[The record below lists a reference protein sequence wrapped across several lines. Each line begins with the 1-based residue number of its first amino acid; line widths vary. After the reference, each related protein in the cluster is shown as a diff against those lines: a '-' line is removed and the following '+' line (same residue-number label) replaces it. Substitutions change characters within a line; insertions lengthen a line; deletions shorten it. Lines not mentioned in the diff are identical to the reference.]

1 MNKNLLG
8 FFCIWFACLPAL
20 ADSPRI
26 FSAGKLPDDI
36 RLGKLRSLGDS
47 YFPFQQVDSPAAWE
61 KRASELRRQVKV
73 ATGLWPLP
81 TRTPLNAK
89 VHSPVDR
96 EEYTV
101 WRVSLESF
109 PGHFVTGSLYR
120 PKNKSGK
127 LPAVLSPHGHYPEG
141 RFHAF
146 NDQQLHQ
153 QIAVCGERFIVG
165 GRHPVQARCVQL
177 ARMGCVVF
185 QYDMDGYAD
194 SVQRNAHR
202 HDVREHM
209 NTAEAWGL
217 NTPQAD
223 LRLQNLMGL
232 QTWNSIRALDFLS
245 GLEDVDPERIVVTG
259 SSGGGTQTFM
269 LMAVDDRPVGAV
281 PCVMVSTAMQGGC
294 QCENAPYL
302 RIGAGNIDIAAL
314 AAPRPMALTAADDWT
329 RELKTKGYP
338 DLLNLYA
345 MLGHKDRFSAVF
357 HTEFKH
363 NYNAVNRTFMYGF
376 VNDVLGLGFE
386 KPILERDYV
395 PLTREEQT
403 VWTSNNPAPSGD
415 QVGEVEERTMLR
427 WWDNDS
433 KQQIEKLRN
442 DKAAYAKIV
451 GGGWNVMIGNRL
463 KNIGTVLQDIDREIP
478 LEKYRGALVLLT
490 YHDADRQLPA
500 MALFP
505 SSAYN
510 QQAVLWIT
518 DTGKSGLLGA
528 DEQPTSEVSALLD
541 AGYAVI
547 GVDLLYQ
554 GEFLAEGEKLT
565 HARLTHV
572 EGEKPDSWGL
582 FHGYNR
588 PLFADRVQDTLAT
601 IQAIQDGPLNPSQ
614 IHLVG
619 EGAEAGAIALAARAQ
634 SDDAVAKTAVATQ
647 GFSFASVNRRDDPMF
662 LPGAIKYEGIDGLK
676 RLIGDAPLWFS
687 ANPSAQLG
695 KLVSWLKD

>member
-1 MNKNLLG
+1 MIKSIFSIVCVGLT
-8 FFCIWFACLPAL
+8 CLSAQ
-20 ADSPRI
+20 ADSPRV
-26 FSAGKLPDDI
+26 FPVGERPEDV
-36 RLGKLRSLGDS
+36 RLGTLRHLQHD
-47 YFPFQQVDSPAAWE
+47 YFPFQQIDSVDAWN
-61 KRASELRRQVKV
+61 KRASELRRQVRV
-73 ATGLWPLP
+73 ATGIWPLP
-81 TRTPLNAK
+81 TRTPLHAT

-109 PGHFVTGSLYR
+109 PGHYVTGSLYR

-146 NDQQLHQ
+146 GDTELHR
-153 QIAVCGERFIVG
+153 QISVGAERFVVG

-194 SVQRNAHR
+194 SIQRGKHR
-202 HDVREHM
+202 HDVREQM
-209 NTAEAWGL
+209 STAQGWGL

-223 LRLQNLMGL
+223 LHSQNLMGL

-245 GLEDVDPERIVVTG
+245 GLDDVDPERIVVTG
-259 SSGGGTQTFM
+259 SSGGGTQTFI

-314 AAPRPMALTAADDWT
+314 AAPKPMALTAADDWT
-329 RELKTKGYP
+329 KELKTKGYP
-338 DLLNLYA
+338 DLLNLYT

-357 HTEFKH
+357 HTHFKH

-376 VNDVLGLGFE
+376 VNDVLKLGFE
-386 KPILERDYV
+386 KPILERDYI

-403 VWTSNNPAPSGD
+403 VWTADNPAPSGD
-415 QVGEVEERTMLR
+415 QAGETEERAMLQ
-427 WWDNDS
+427 WWDHDS
-433 KQQIEKLRN
+433 KQQLAKLQS
-442 DKAAYAKIV
+442 DKTAYAETV
-451 GGGWNVMIGNRL
+451 GSAWDVMLGQRIKSIGP
-463 KNIGTVLQDIDREIP
+463 ILQDVGRE
-478 LEKYRGALVLLT
+478 LSLDKYQGTLVLLT
-490 YHDADRQLPA
+490 YEEGDRQLPA
-500 MALFP
+500 MALLP

-518 DTGKSGLLGA
+518 DTGKAG
-528 DEQPTSEVSALLD
+528 LLD
-541 AGYAVI
+541 ADGQPIGEVSELLDEGYAVI

-554 GEFLAEGEKLT
+554 GEFLTKGEKLT
-565 HARLTHV
+565 HARLTRV
-572 EGEKPDSWGL
+572 EGEKQDPWGL

-588 PLFADRVQDTLAT
+588 PLFSDRVQDTLAT
-601 IQAIQDGPLNPSQ
+601 LRAIKTGPLGPAK

-619 EGAEAGAIALAARAQ
+619 TGAEAGAIALAARAQ
-634 SDDAVAKTAVATQ
+634 ADDAIAKTAVATH
-647 GFSFASVNRRDDPMF
+647 GFRFDSITRRDDPMF
-662 LPGAIKYEGIDGLK
+662 LPGAGKYDGIDGLK
-676 RLIGDAPLWFS
+676 QLIGDAPLWFNDEAS
-687 ANPSAQLG
+687 VELG
-695 KLVSWLKD
+695 ELVGWLKE